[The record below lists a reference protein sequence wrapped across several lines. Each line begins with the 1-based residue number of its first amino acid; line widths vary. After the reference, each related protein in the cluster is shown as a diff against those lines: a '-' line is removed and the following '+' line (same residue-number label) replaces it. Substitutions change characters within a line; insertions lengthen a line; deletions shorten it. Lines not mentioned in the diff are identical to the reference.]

1 MTVILYNYTGE
12 KIRVDK
18 TNYLTNALTITGEVP
33 ATNQNVE
40 EPQIYIRQ
48 TSEPQYNYAYI
59 SEYHRYY
66 WITDRVW
73 SGGNVWSLQLRV
85 DVDYT
90 YRAFI
95 ADQAGIVEYSRY
107 GSYRKLDKRIAFNT
121 QPIVT
126 KTELTNVDTSAK
138 YVMIRYMNTIDP
150 AWTGNNIVSHGIS
163 CVYMTAICYR
173 KFLNE
178 LSVATDETR
187 TFISK
192 CIIDIT
198 AIHYI
203 PYITPAIAYQQF
215 TTISFQTLTGVERIT
230 LFNNTEHPESPT
242 ATDHMFIVSDINRV
256 GLEDST
262 RWVSPYVNFVFQIS
276 AAYWWE
282 INADYNIYL
291 PFIGNISFDL
301 ANCGRIPSADNVYI
315 GVKLKHEPF
324 ENAYIMTPFIGYLD
338 GLGVLQTEE
347 LKDMQQVASVD
358 TVCVISVDNAFSAI
372 TEKQTAAGI
381 NALAGIVSSGT
392 LFAINPIVGTMSM
405 ARSVG
410 SIVNDAISIDIAK
423 KQERLAFTQ
432 KGLVGGSPAYV
443 YDTNYVTLFKKVI
456 PPAAGYQDL
465 WANYG
470 VPDGAYRNLSAMTGY
485 VKMLSVILDRLT
497 TATESELDEIY
508 AHLLS
513 GVIL

>member
-59 SEYHRYY
+59 AEYHRYY
-66 WITDRVW
+66 WITDRIW

-90 YRAFI
+90 YKAFM
-95 ADQAGIVEYSRY
+95 ANQAGIVEYSRY

-121 QPIVT
+121 QPVVT
-126 KTELTNVDTSAK
+126 KTELTNVFTDS
-138 YVMIRYMNTIDP
+138 RYIVVRYTTVVDSIFLT
-150 AWTGNNIVSHGIS
+150 TGVKNNGVS
-163 CVYMTAICYR
+163 CAYMTPKCYR
-173 KFLNE
+173 RFVNAVKALGN
-178 LSVATDETR
+178 SDDR
-187 TFISK
+187 TFVSS
-192 CIIDIT
+192 CILDVT
-198 AIHYI
+198 AVHYI
-203 PYITPAIAYQQF
+203 PYIQPVSAYSDRDNLLF
-215 TTISFQTLTGVERIT
+215 RTITDTVDIT
-230 LFNNTEHPESPT
+230 LYTESDRPT
-242 ATDHMFIVSDINRV
+242 ADDHMFVVAQFEQVSK
-256 GLEDST
+256 EDMSV
-262 RWVSPYVNFVFQIS
+262 WYSPYVNFAFPVDAQ
-276 AAYWWE
+276 YWWDV
-282 INADYNIYL
+282 NAEYDIYL
-291 PFIGNISFDL
+291 PHIGSISFDM
-301 ANCGRIPSADNVYI
+301 ANCGRLPSTDTVYI
-315 GVKLKHEPF
+315 GIKLKHEPF
-324 ENAYIMTPFIGYLD
+324 ENAYVITPFIGYLD
-338 GLGVLQTEE
+338 GLGVLQSEE
-347 LKDMQQVASVD
+347 LRDMVQVIPV
-358 TVCVISVDNAFSAI
+358 TTTCVFSAD
-372 TEKQTAAGI
+372 TAYLGI
-381 NALAGIVSSGT
+381 NERQQAT
-392 LFAINPIVGTMSM
+392 AINAIAGLVVGGALMAVNPVVGTMSA
-405 ARSVG
+405 ARSVAG
-410 SIVNDAISIDIAK
+410 LANDMVGIETAK